1 MKIEKVNDNQ
11 IKCTLN
17 KSDLASRQ
25 IKLSELAYGTE
36 KAKSLFK
43 DMMQQAS
50 AELGF
55 DAEDIPLM
63 IEAIPVSSD
72 CIVLLITKVE
82 DPEELDTR
90 FSKFAP
96 SPDDMEEIDAD
107 SSAPQASAGLL
118 DMINQVKNELKSE
131 LKNSD
136 DKHNSSF
143 IPLPEA
149 LSKNDPISKK
159 STASKISYSPE
170 SPSTNGTENDAKT
183 NIIKIFSFNNIDTI
197 IDVSGILKE
206 MYNGVNSLYKSPL
219 NNRFYLVVTKSNH
232 SIEDFNRVCNILLE
246 YGSLERGSK
255 ASEAFYQ
262 EHFTKIITRRALQ
275 KLTSV
280 KAY

>member
-136 DKHNSSF
+136 DKHNGSF

-159 STASKISYSPE
+159 STASKISDSPE